1 MSLLASHLK
10 YTVTNKLPAIAASTL
25 TILVRSIYRLA
36 ELQQGFDGK
45 LANNE
50 LEFMILE
57 GPMVFIAIALLTVW
71 HPGYVFGATL
81 WVEAGFHLR
90 KHKETMVYKEVN
102 SSSQEGFAM
111 KQRGAGMV

>member
-1 MSLLASHLK
+1 M
-10 YTVTNKLPAIAASTL
+10 
-25 TILVRSIYRLA
+25 ILVRSAYRLA

-57 GPMVFIAIALLTVW
+57 GPMVFVAIIFLTVW
-71 HPGYVFGATL
+71 HPGYVFGAKL

-90 KHKETMVYKEVN
+90 PQKTMQTYKEVN
-102 SSSQEGFAM
+102 SNSQEGFAM
-111 KQRGAGMV
+111 EQRGAGMV